1 MKKIRRGEGAVGVS
15 SRGQNVSRG
24 VIRQA
29 HSQEE
34 TGYKINRNVSNAHL
48 TSSMRDSLMR

>member
-1 MKKIRRGEGAVGVS
+1 MKKIRQGEGAVGVS

-48 TSSMRDSLMR
+48 TSSMRDLLMR

>member
-1 MKKIRRGEGAVGVS
+1 MGVS
-15 SRGQNVSRG
+15 GRGQNVSRG
-24 VIRQA
+24 VIRQT

-48 TSSMRDSLMR
+48 TSSMWDSLIR